1 MALPSVSVR
10 NLVSSFLE
18 PEEREG
24 IRFFEH
30 AFQKTVQHVQ
40 NTPSLANWVDRVKF
54 MISQAGKTVVY
65 VKDAAGRKPEKLEK
79 VLTSG
84 ANKTAIQLTQGRVLM
99 VPNAEDVSL
108 EDMGEWWSRV
118 VEEEV
123 AMSELFDS
131 HVLLTP
137 RSKRVEI
144 SWGSKDEETTLP
156 AYVCESF
163 EHLAQE
169 KGTFLIDMNGRGST
183 WKKGE
188 EFLFASDEAR
198 LKETNWDKVFDPMLD
213 DLARICLHDLP
224 AGGETMNVAIVNKN
238 HRPHRES
245 AEDGKT
251 AEPEYAVRYF
261 GFDFSDKGIFKLFKP
276 EGPVHDRALEGKAFM
291 YMYRMIQVVFAHE
304 FGAAAGSGDVKA
316 LFDRLLKKYPKIVM
330 ERVQKLR
337 ASKTGITD

>member
-1 MALPSVSVR
+1 MTLPSVSLR
-10 NLVSSFLE
+10 DLVSSFLK

-24 IRFFEH
+24 IRFFEN
-30 AFQKTVQHVQ
+30 AFQKSVQRLH
-40 NTPSLANWVDRVKF
+40 NAPSFPNWADRLKF
-54 MISQAGKTVVY
+54 MISQVGKIVVY
-65 VKDAAGRKPEKLEK
+65 VKDASGKKPEKLDK

-99 VPNAEDVSL
+99 VPNTEDVSL
-108 EDMGEWWSRV
+108 EDMGAWWSNV

-123 AMSELFDS
+123 AMSQLFDS

-137 RSKRVEI
+137 RSRRVEI
-144 SWGSKDEETTLP
+144 SLSSKDGETTLP

-188 EFLFASDEAR
+188 QFLFASDEAR
-198 LKETNWDKVFDPMLD
+198 MKEANWDKVFDPMLD

-224 AGGETMNVAIVNKN
+224 AGGETMNLAIVNKK

-245 AEDGKT
+245 ADDDKEPD
-251 AEPEYAVRYF
+251 PEYAVRYF
-261 GFDFSDKGIFKLFKP
+261 GFDFSDKDLLYLFKL

-291 YMYRMIQVVFAHE
+291 HMYRMIQVVFAHE

-337 ASKTGITD
+337 ASKTGITS